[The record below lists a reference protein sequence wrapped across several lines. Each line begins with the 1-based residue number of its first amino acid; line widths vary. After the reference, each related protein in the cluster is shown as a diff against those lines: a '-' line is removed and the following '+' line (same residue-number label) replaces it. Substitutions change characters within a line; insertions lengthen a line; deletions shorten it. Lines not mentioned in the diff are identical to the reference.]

1 VNRRSPWLL
10 YATLLASGGL
20 AGFAWIV
27 LLMDD
32 INQLEGKS
40 VFAVKRF
47 AFIFAIGACIG
58 FLAFVFIAIAFAPGS
73 TSKQIGTGLV
83 SALISV
89 LNLLLLVCL
98 ARVSLHAAR
107 SLGYR
112 YPAMLSAA
120 MVALFFVAA
129 VSFPI
134 LQRQL
139 NVLSERRRER
149 GSIA

>member
-1 VNRRSPWLL
+1 VKRRSPWLL
-10 YATLLASGGL
+10 YAALLASGGL
-20 AGFAWIV
+20 VAFAWIV
-27 LLMDD
+27 LLMGD

-47 AFIFAIGACIG
+47 AIIFAIGAGIG
-58 FLAFVFIAIAFAPGS
+58 ILAFIFTAITLAPGS
-73 TSKQIGTGLV
+73 TSKQIATGLV
-83 SALISV
+83 FALV
-89 LNLLLLVCL
+89 FALNLLLLVCL

-112 YPAMLSAA
+112 YPAMFSAA

-139 NVLSERRRER
+139 NVLSGRRRER
-149 GSIA
+149 GSMA